1 LKIEGSHTIPF
12 DQARAYTMLQD
23 PEVLARSM
31 PGCDHM
37 EKIAEDEYQLKMKM
51 AISAVQGLF
60 AGKIRVADKNPPN
73 QFRLIVEGTGKVG
86 FMKGDG
92 LLTLTPA
99 GNSTEVHYEGEV
111 QIGGMIAGVGQRL
124 LESTSKFMI
133 KKFFERLTGAA
144 TEQQAPA
151 V

>member
-1 LKIEGSHTIPF
+1 
-12 DQARAYTMLQD
+12 MLQD

-37 EKIAEDEYQLKMKM
+37 EKVGDDEYQLKMKM

-60 AGKIRVADKNPPN
+60 AGKIRVTDKNPPN

-86 FMKGDG
+86 FLKGDG
-92 LLTLTPA
+92 LLTLLPA
-99 GNSTEVHYEGEV
+99 GDGTEVRYEGDV

-124 LESTSKFMI
+124 LESTAKFMI

-144 TEQQAPA
+144 AEQQAP
-151 V
+151 VT